1 MDNIQAHNDS
11 WVNEIE
17 CLVLNVSFL
26 TDLGLFHG
34 KMGHAIFFAHYGRLV
49 NNVSYEDFAGE
60 LLEEIYEEIN
70 INLPI
75 NMECGLCGIGWGIE
89 YLVGQGFMEG
99 CTDEILK
106 DIDELIMERDP
117 RRMHDLSFRKG
128 LGGILYYVMV
138 RLSSLRE
145 TDNLPF
151 DSFYLESLRE
161 VVLEKDFRKE
171 KSLSFLIDDFIL
183 VLEGKKRVK
192 PDLSVLFQVSPPRKS
207 STDLLSDGLEYG
219 WQMLES
225 GDAGKLYKNY
235 HWHEGKNYYLI
246 NEESE
251 SANYGIGTYLNQ
263 IAETMKES
271 DYSLTIITLRSSKTS
286 SLAIE
291 EKANVRYISI
301 GGTRCKMNSMNWI
314 KYFKRYYR
322 GVVVLLSSIITEK
335 QNNIFHLNNMHMKD
349 LAFVL
354 KENNPASKIV
364 CTVHY
369 MDWALQLL
377 GDRRKLDYILSHPDE
392 KDYKT
397 ISVVLEE
404 NKRFLKACDL
414 IIAVSRHSF
423 NVLVDICGIPESK
436 IVLIPHGIKDEYQ
449 PISIEEKNERRK
461 KHGFLSDDIIL
472 ICAGRIEPL
481 KGVDLLADAFSS
493 LISEY
498 PHLRLVIAG
507 GGSPDAVQ
515 KKVTHHCG
523 RVSFVGFVNKAT
535 LYELFSISDVGVL
548 PSLYEELGYVALEM
562 MMMGLPVVVG
572 NHSGLEEIV
581 DCGKYGLVVPFE
593 QDYGKSKENAVA
605 LYGVLDR
612 ILKDDSLRKDLQ
624 KKGRERF
631 VSCFDISYFA
641 RFFYQKVISLI

>member
-1 MDNIQAHNDS
+1 M
-11 WVNEIE
+11 
-17 CLVLNVSFL
+17 
-26 TDLGLFHG
+26 
-34 KMGHAIFFAHYGRLV
+34 
-49 NNVSYEDFAGE
+49 
-60 LLEEIYEEIN
+60 
-70 INLPI
+70 
-75 NMECGLCGIGWGIE
+75 
-89 YLVGQGFMEG
+89 
-99 CTDEILK
+99 
-106 DIDELIMERDP
+106 
-117 RRMHDLSFRKG
+117 
-128 LGGILYYVMV
+128 
-138 RLSSLRE
+138 
-145 TDNLPF
+145 
-151 DSFYLESLRE
+151 
-161 VVLEKDFRKE
+161 
-171 KSLSFLIDDFIL
+171 
-183 VLEGKKRVK
+183 
-192 PDLSVLFQVSPPRKS
+192 SPPRKS

-235 HWHEGKNYYLI
+235 HWHKGKNYYLI

-263 IAETMKES
+263 ITETMKES

-301 GGTRCKMNSMNWI
+301 GGTRCKMSSMNWI

-349 LAFVL
+349 LALVL

-404 NKRFLKACDL
+404 NKRFMKACDL